1 MSDERVSLP
10 QTFTPAPPFA
20 VTFPC
25 ECSAAKLVRDEPGN
39 ETLRISSLSWKAA
52 RPGSCMRSE
61 RRQRGCCLECRSR
74 LARGNSLLTA
84 PCEERHSAALQGV
97 EVNRQCFLRGNYS
110 GARGKGSQF
119 LWLARLHFRN
129 LCVSEACER
138 LRSLGRF
145 LEGTFH
151 LEM

>member
-1 MSDERVSLP
+1 MSDKRVSLP

-25 ECSAAKLVRDEPGN
+25 ERSAAKPVGDEPGN
-39 ETLRISSLSWKAA
+39 ETLRISSLAWKAA
-52 RPGSCMRSE
+52 RPGACARSE

-84 PCEERHSAALQGV
+84 PCEERHSVALQGQ
-97 EVNRQCFLRGNYS
+97 EVDGQCFLHGNYS

-119 LWLARLHFRN
+119 LWLALLHF
-129 LCVSEACER
+129 CHHCER
-138 LRSLGRF
+138 GMPMSEITR
-145 LEGTFH
+145 EIP
-151 LEM
+151 